1 MLKIWG
7 RKNSVNVEKVIW
19 VCDELELPYERVDA
33 GGPFGIVDTA
43 DYRAM
48 NPNGLVPTV
57 EVDGMVLWESHAI
70 LRYLA
75 AKHSAG
81 DLWPE
86 DPAVRVEADRWMDW
100 ASTMF
105 WPAFRPLFWNLVR
118 TEPAQRDAQAMAQ
131 SFERSAELLGFL
143 DDHLA
148 SHTFIAG
155 DRFSIGDIPMGC
167 SVWRWLALPEDQ
179 LTRARPQY
187 PSLMRWFETLKRRPC
202 YNQLASQALT

>member
-86 DPAVRVEADRWMDW
+86 DPAVRVDADRWMDW

-105 WPAFRPLFWNLVR
+105 WPG
-118 TEPAQRDAQAMAQ
+118 
-131 SFERSAELLGFL
+131 SASCTSC
-143 DDHLA
+143 A
-148 SHTFIAG
+148 
-155 DRFSIGDIPMGC
+155 
-167 SVWRWLALPEDQ
+167 
-179 LTRARPQY
+179 TRR
-187 PSLMRWFETLKRRPC
+187 LKK
-202 YNQLASQALT
+202 SGT